1 LYHETQSDKEKI
13 LQEYLSGIVFA
24 SGFAVFQSETS
35 YLLEEIMSSSMEE
48 D

>member
-1 LYHETQSDKEKI
+1 MGKK
-13 LQEYLSGIVFA
+13 LQKNQSGIVFA
-24 SGFAVFQSETS
+24 SSFAVFQSETS